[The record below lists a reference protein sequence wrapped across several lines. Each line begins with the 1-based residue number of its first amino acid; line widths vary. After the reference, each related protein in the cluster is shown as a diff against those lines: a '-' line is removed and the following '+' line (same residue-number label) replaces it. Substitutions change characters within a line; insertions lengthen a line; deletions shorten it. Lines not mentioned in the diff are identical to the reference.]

1 MFLAKSNKKLTLDSK
16 YTPTLSFLS
25 PASKY
30 NQRSFST
37 SALAQNYASL
47 NPINTSLKDQI
58 RL

>member
-1 MFLAKSNKKLTLDSK
+1 MFLPKPNKKLTLGQK

-37 SALAQNYASL
+37 SSLAHNYPCS
-47 NPINTSLKDQI
+47 NPINNSLKDQI